1 MYKFINVVPIAPP
14 PPLRILFWL
23 YVLVWELH
31 ILTSFQLHTSIQWY
45 ANMKTVV
52 TRGGVFLDR
61 KTVPNV
67 SRFMYFISH
76 KYKPSWSFA
85 KEKYMYKISV
95 FKSIV
100 GVLTPQ
106 DIFKWLCQI
115 YNYNL
120 TQVHRQVTVSVLF
133 YVADCS
139 LHNNLSKLSYYFRT
153 HLQLRLCELWSIYTK
168 KICFN
173 KQIQYF

>member
-1 MYKFINVVPIAPP
+1 MFLYENFTYSPVFNY
-14 PPLRILFWL
+14 ILVYNDMQTWRQWSPGTVYFWT
-23 YVLVWELH
+23 E
-31 ILTSFQLHTSIQWY
+31 
-45 ANMKTVV
+45 
-52 TRGGVFLDR
+52 

-67 SRFMYFISH
+67 SRFMYFKSH
-76 KYKPSWSFA
+76 KYKPSWSFVR
-85 KEKYMYKISV
+85 EKYMYKISV

-168 KICFN
+168 KSVLINKFN
-173 KQIQYF
+173 TFKLNNEYCKIQCKMGY